1 MRNLSI
7 PLITR
12 KEKLVNCIW
21 GKQMIASRFNKIVK
35 IQDRYFLYNL
45 ASKALFEVD
54 ETMEETLKN
63 VSDIDE
69 QTARACQ
76 EKCVSSFL

>member
-1 MRNLSI
+1 M
-7 PLITR
+7 
-12 KEKLVNCIW
+12 
-21 GKQMIASRFNKIVK
+21 
-35 IQDRYFLYNL
+35 

-69 QTARACQ
+69 QTAKILYENGKYLLMGG
-76 EKCVSSFL
+76 EKGNISMMDWKEKNLILEFNV